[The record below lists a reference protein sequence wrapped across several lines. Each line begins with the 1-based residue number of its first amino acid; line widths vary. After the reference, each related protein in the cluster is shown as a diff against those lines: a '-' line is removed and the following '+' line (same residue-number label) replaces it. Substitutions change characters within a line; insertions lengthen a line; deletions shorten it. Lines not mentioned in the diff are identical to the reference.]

1 MANEDLIETAIFCN
15 YHDIE
20 LSFID
25 SLEESGL
32 VELIIINDKKF
43 IHHNQLLEIEKIIRL
58 HQDLEINI
66 SGLEAIVQLLQRI
79 EQMQFEISSL
89 KNKLSFYG

>member
-1 MANEDLIETAIFCN
+1 MINEDLTEISIFCHH
-15 YHDIE
+15 HDIE
-20 LSFID
+20 LSFIN
-25 SLEESGL
+25 SIEESGL
-32 VELIIINDKKF
+32 VECIIINDKKY
-43 IHHNQLLEIEKIIRL
+43 IHHNQLQEVEKMIRL

-89 KNKLSFYG
+89 RNKLSFYR